1 MLNLER
7 PAWEVDP
14 WLSSGNLDLTLIVAA
29 LNRHEGMERF
39 QVRFLNCDSN
49 AQLHG

>member
-14 WLSSGNLDLTLIVAA
+14 WLSSGNLDSTLIVAV
-29 LNRHEGMERF
+29 LNGHEGMERL
-39 QVRFLNCDSN
+39 QVHFLNCDSN
-49 AQLHG
+49 AQPHG